1 MGEEDVVSSKAGI
14 GLRKGSMRESLQ
26 GQWGQLRVLGV
37 FLISDGGRGQETW
50 SPLRSASRRGLGGLE
65 GKRPGRLLPLPQ
77 AQRGEQC

>member
-1 MGEEDVVSSKAGI
+1 
-14 GLRKGSMRESLQ
+14 MRESLQ

-37 FLISDGGRGQETW
+37 FLISDGGQGQETW
-50 SPLRSASRRGLGGLE
+50 SPLLSASTRGLGGPE

>member
-14 GLRKGSMRESLQ
+14 GLEERIDAREPAGAMGSAP
-26 GQWGQLRVLGV
+26 VLGV

-50 SPLRSASRRGLGGLE
+50 SPLTSASRRGFGGLE